1 MFDLSYYK
9 KFTFIVI
16 LIMTIK
22 SLISIKGYE
31 KSYSYDKSKGEKN
44 AYGKKKE
51 DKDNYYKGSYG

>member
-1 MFDLSYYK
+1 
-9 KFTFIVI
+9 
-16 LIMTIK
+16 MTIK

-51 DKDNYYKGSYG
+51 NKDNYYKGSYGLEIKPKTN